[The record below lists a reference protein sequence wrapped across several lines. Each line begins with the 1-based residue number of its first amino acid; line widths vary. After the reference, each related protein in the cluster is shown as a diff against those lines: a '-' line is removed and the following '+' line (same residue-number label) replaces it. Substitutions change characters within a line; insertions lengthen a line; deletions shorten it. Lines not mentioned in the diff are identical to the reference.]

1 MIEISIMDFTS
12 SILIIIALILLI
24 IWRDSYFNRAENTV
38 LVIILSLLIFYHFI
52 NFLEWGN
59 INIIFSEYEDYL
71 AILIP
76 LFWLFFLHLFI
87 QKKHQ
92 KNLQDREE
100 KLQKSYHQAELY
112 KNLFAHDVKNIFQNI
127 ISAAELFKIYLGKSE
142 ENEEKILELI
152 DIIQT
157 QIKRGEKLANNVY
170 KLSQVRDATIELKK
184 IDLISLLETAKK
196 NILKVYNNKNIEFIF
211 SPPKTRIYVE
221 ADEFLLDVFENL
233 LNNAI
238 IHNESVSIKIKIL
251 IEEDQDSNL
260 NLIRI
265 EFLDNGPGISNA
277 IKEKLFRDVITE
289 SKNGMGI
296 GLYLVKHIIDNYD
309 GKIWVE
315 DNNDPGFNNGTKF
328 IIKLKKF

>member
-1 MIEISIMDFTS
+1 MIEISIMDFVS
-12 SILIIIALILLI
+12 SILIIIALLILI
-24 IWRDSYFNRAENTV
+24 IWRDSYFNRSENMV
-38 LVIILSLLIFYHFI
+38 LTINLALLILYHLI
-52 NFLEWGN
+52 NVLEWAN

-76 LFWLFFLHLFI
+76 LFWLFFLYLFI

-92 KNLQDREE
+92 KNLQEREE
-100 KLQKSYHQAELY
+100 KLQKSYHQTELY

-127 ISAAELFKIYLGKSE
+127 ISATELFNIYLGKSK

-152 DIIQT
+152 EIIQT
-157 QIKRGEKLANNVY
+157 QIKRGEKLASNVY
-170 KLSQVRDATIELKK
+170 KLSQVRDKAIELKRM
-184 IDLISLLETAKK
+184 DLISLLETAKK
-196 NILKVYNNKNIEFIF
+196 NILNTYSKKNIEFIF
-211 SPPKTRIYVE
+211 NPPKTRIYVE
-221 ADEFLLDVFENL
+221 ADEFLLTVFENL

-238 IHNESVSIKIKIL
+238 IHNESVPINIKIL
-251 IEEDQDSNL
+251 IEEDQDSDS
-260 NLIRI
+260 NLIKI
-265 EFLDNGPGISNA
+265 VFLDNGPGINNA
-277 IKEKLFRDVITE
+277 IKEKLFKDVITE

-315 DNNDPGFNNGTKF
+315 DNNDPHFNNGTKF

>member
-1 MIEISIMDFTS
+1 MDFIS
-12 SILIIIALILLI
+12 ALLIIIALLFLI
-24 IWRDSYFNRAENTV
+24 IYQDSYFDKAENMV
-38 LVIILSLLIFYHFI
+38 LAIILALLVFYHLI
-52 NFLEWGN
+52 NVLEWAN
-59 INIIFSEYEDYL
+59 INIVLSEYEDYL
-71 AILIP
+71 AIIIP

-92 KNLQDREE
+92 KNLKEREE
-100 KLQKSYHQAELY
+100 KLNKLYHQTELY

-127 ISAAELFKIYLGKSE
+127 KSAIELFEIYFENSE
-142 ENEEKILELI
+142 TNEEKILELI
-152 DIIQT
+152 DVIET

-170 KLSQVRDATIELKK
+170 KLSQVRDKAIELKK
-184 IDLISLLETAKK
+184 MDLISLLETAKK

-211 SPPKTRIYVE
+211 DPPKTRIYVE
-221 ADEFLLDVFENL
+221 ANEFLLDVFENL

-238 IHNESVSIKIKIL
+238 IHNESVPIKIKIL

-260 NLIRI
+260 NFIRI
-265 EFLDNGPGISNA
+265 VFLDNGPGISNA
-277 IKEKLFRDVITE
+277 IKEKLFKDVITE

-315 DNNDPGFNNGTKF
+315 DNNENDFNNGTKF
-328 IIKLKKF
+328 IIELKKF